1 MQPEI
6 LILDEPTSVLD
17 PIAAADFLN
26 SLWRINSE
34 LGTTVIIAE
43 HRTENIFENNLP
55 WIKKGKILIEYGK
68 PIYPEELDKETKK
81 HLGVYVRGIIEEMY
95 EENRKK
101 IS

>member
-1 MQPEI
+1 MYI
-6 LILDEPTSVLD
+6 
-17 PIAAADFLN
+17 FC
-26 SLWRINSE
+26 LWLLHKPALSYI
-34 LGTTVIIAE
+34 
-43 HRTENIFENNLP
+43 RTKNERRRN
-55 WIKKGKILIEYGK
+55 LIEYGK